1 MHYVS
6 GRGPGQ
12 ARATKR
18 SGMKAMTVLALAVMM
33 TLGACNTVDG
43 IGRDISDTA
52 NTVGGW
58 F

>member
-1 MHYVS
+1 
-6 GRGPGQ
+6 
-12 ARATKR
+12 
-18 SGMKAMTVLALAVMM
+18 MKAMTVLALAVMM